1 MSLRVTDERKAIV
14 AILLPVWKGLEPRDE
29 STFLTTQ
36 RRGSAHPLF
45 GAHWIRLKRLL
56 RSAATRFDLRLGN
69 PDLAPERVR
78 DVVVGRLPDAC
89 CA

>member
-1 MSLRVTDERKAIV
+1 MDEA
-14 AILLPVWKGLEPRDE
+14 P
-29 STFLTTQ
+29 LTAQ
-36 RRGSAHPLF
+36 RRGRHIRCF
-45 GAHWIRLKRLL
+45 AHWIRLKRLL